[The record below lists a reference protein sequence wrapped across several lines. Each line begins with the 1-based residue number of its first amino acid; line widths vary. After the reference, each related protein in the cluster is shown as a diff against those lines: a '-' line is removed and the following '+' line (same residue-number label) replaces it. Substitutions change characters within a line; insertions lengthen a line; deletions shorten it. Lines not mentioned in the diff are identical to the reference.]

1 MDVNSIK
8 ETLEKIKNN
17 ILDLKKTLNKYIGK
31 RELILAAVVAV
42 IIFAI
47 VCDKPFSS
55 DYFFMWKPS
64 FWTIEQVGSE
74 ANYKIVIPEAG
85 ASDSGIELDNVVI
98 TDISYELDDKIKTAK
113 DYIISQID
121 FHVENAM
128 TTYIPKN
135 EVREQVEIF
144 ETGRLNYGK
153 GYDVYYWI
161 FTPGGEYSGNKILQV
176 AIQKGDKLINAQFRS
191 RWTKFDKN
199 FDQAFDMIKSIRV
212 K

>member
-1 MDVNSIK
+1 MDVSAIK
-8 ETLEKIKNN
+8 ETLVKLKNSL
-17 ILDLKKTLNKYIGK
+17 IDLKKFLNKYIGK
-31 RELILAAVVAV
+31 RELIIVAVVAV

-47 VCDKPFSS
+47 VCDKPFSA

-64 FWTIEQVGSE
+64 FWSIEEVGSE
-74 ANYKIVIPEAG
+74 QSYKVVIPEAG
-85 ASDSGIELDNVVI
+85 ASDSGIELDNVI
-98 TDISYELDDKIKTAK
+98 IKDISSELNGDIETAK
-113 DYIISQID
+113 DYIISQIE
-121 FHVENAM
+121 FHVDNAM
-128 TTYIPKN
+128 NTYIPKN

-153 GYDVYYWI
+153 DYDVYYWI

-176 AIQKGDKLINAQFRS
+176 AIRKGDRLINAQFRS

-199 FDQAFDMIKSIRV
+199 FDQAFEMIKSIRV